1 MTLALRSHAVVDQN
15 HVITLQALE
24 LHPGDRVEV
33 IILVEQG
40 IETMNKGGPS
50 FLDAIAGIEIDAPED
65 FSTNFEADLYAN
77 RRDP

>member
-50 FLDAIAGIEIDAPED
+50 FLDAVAGIEIDTPED
-65 FSTNFEADLYAN
+65 YSTNFKADLYAS
-77 RRDP
+77 RRTP

>member
-65 FSTNFEADLYAN
+65 YSTNFEADLYAN
-77 RRDP
+77 HRVS